1 MPMCPQGQG
10 QPWANRAMV
19 GRTRSWGNPNHG
31 SPILQIL
38 PMRTSASFPRSP
50 GRGHFHREEKGT
62 LLGEIQQLGGSVLLF
77 SRCFWDI
84 TLNGDTHI
92 FSSILKNAKKSITKF
107 TPITYFPCLSQGN
120 TFPLLFSRVRL
131 CATPW
136 TAARQ
141 ASLSFIS
148 QSLLKLMSIESV
160 MPSNHLVL
168 CRPLLLLPL
177 IFPSIRVFSNESAL
191 RITFPRRKLLE

>member
-10 QPWANRAMV
+10 RPWANRAMV

-77 SRCFWDI
+77 SRCFWGI

-120 TFPLLFSRVRL
+120 TFPLLFSRSVVSDSVQPHGLQHVRL
-131 CATPW
+131 PCPSSPRAC
-136 TAARQ
+136 
-141 ASLSFIS
+141 SNSCLLS
-148 QSLLKLMSIESV
+148 Q
-160 MPSNHLVL
+160 
-168 CRPLLLLPL
+168 
-177 IFPSIRVFSNESAL
+177 
-191 RITFPRRKLLE
+191 